1 MARTYRSPSRENRA
15 EQTKVQI
22 CLAAIPLFSEQGYA
36 ATSMRQLATVAGV
49 SMDTIYTLGGKSDV
63 FLRALEITLSGTT
76 DGTALYA
83 RPELATPPPGG
94 TLADALAL
102 VSATLTD
109 ANRRSAGMWSAFVE
123 GANTEPALAVAY
135 RKRIEDMREEG
146 RRLIH
151 RLVEWGLCRLPDD
164 VDRTVDLCWVT
175 AQHSAYT
182 LLVRDCGW
190 SQEEYQSMMLERFL
204 ELLDR

>member
-1 MARTYRSPSRENRA
+1 MARTYRSPSREKQA

-22 CLAAIPLFSEQGYA
+22 CLAAEPLFSEQGYA

-49 SMDTIYTLGGKSDV
+49 SMDTIYALGGKADV
-63 FLRALEITLSGTT
+63 FLRALEITLSGSM
-76 DGTALYA
+76 DGTLLYA
-83 RPELATPPPGG
+83 RPELAVPPPGG
-94 TLADALAL
+94 SLRDALAL
-102 VSATLTD
+102 VAAVLTD

-123 GANTEPALAVAY
+123 GANTDPVLAAAY

-146 RRLIH
+146 RRLVH

-164 VDRTVDLCWVT
+164 LDCTVDLCWVT

-190 SQEEYQSMMLERFL
+190 TPEEYREMMLDRFL

>member
-1 MARTYRSPSRENRA
+1 MARTYRSPSREKQA
-15 EQTKVQI
+15 ERTKVQI
-22 CLAAIPLFSEQGYA
+22 CLAAAPLFAEQGYA

-49 SMDTIYTLGGKSDV
+49 SMDTIYTLGGKPDV
-63 FLRALEITLSGTT
+63 FLRALEITLSGST
-76 DGTALYA
+76 DGTALFA
-83 RPELATPPPGG
+83 RPELAAPPPGG
-94 TLADALAL
+94 TLREALAF
-102 VSATLTD
+102 VAATLTE

-123 GANTEPALAVAY
+123 GANTDPALAAAY
-135 RKRIEDMREEG
+135 SKRIADMREEG

-151 RLVEWGLCRLPDD
+151 HLVGWGLCRLPDD

-175 AQHSAYT
+175 AQHSTYT

-190 SQEEYQSMMLERFL
+190 SPEDYENMMLERFL

>member
-1 MARTYRSPSRENRA
+1 VARTYRSPSREKRA

-22 CLAAIPLFSEQGYA
+22 CLAAEPLFSEQGYA

-49 SMDTIYTLGGKSDV
+49 SMDTIYALGGKADV
-63 FLRALEITLSGTT
+63 FLRTLEITLSGTT

-94 TLADALAL
+94 TLRDALAL
-102 VSATLTD
+102 VAATLTD

-123 GANTEPALAVAY
+123 GANTDPVLAVAY

-146 RRLIH
+146 RRLVH
-151 RLVEWGLCRLPDD
+151 RLVEWGFCRLPDD

-190 SQEEYQSMMLERFL
+190 TQEAYRDMLLERFL